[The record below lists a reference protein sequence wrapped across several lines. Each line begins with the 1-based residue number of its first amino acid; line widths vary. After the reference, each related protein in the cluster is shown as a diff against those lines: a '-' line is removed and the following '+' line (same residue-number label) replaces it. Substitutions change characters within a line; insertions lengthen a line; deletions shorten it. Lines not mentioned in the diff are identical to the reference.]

1 MLEWKH
7 LPKWCIPNDATDNY
21 IPDGVNNDNDDDGDN
36 DNDVD

>member
-21 IPDGVNNDNDDDGDN
+21 IPDGVNNDNDDDGYN

>member
-21 IPDGVNNDNDDDGDN
+21 IPDGVNDDNDDGDN
-36 DNDVD
+36 GNDVNG